1 MLRTFTR
8 AAAIGG
14 LLATAACGV
23 IPIERTTHFY
33 PSNDYAASGGSL
45 TGRILG
51 HGNLHGIAEV
61 TMPDGEFL
69 EGEYSI
75 VAGGSAGI
83 ALASAGGQI
92 GSGMFTNMSAGGNGE
107 MDMRGPGGTSM
118 TCEFANNNMTGHGF
132 GQCQSSKGSTYRLTY

>member
-1 MLRTFTR
+1 MKRLL
-8 AAAIGG
+8 
-14 LLATAACGV
+14 LLATILVSGSACGV

-33 PSNDYAASGGSL
+33 PSNDIASSSGTL

-75 VAGGSAGI
+75 VAGGASGV
-83 ALASAGGQI
+83 ALASSGGQI
-92 GSGMFTNMSAGGNGE
+92 GSGMFTSMSAGGNGE
-107 MDMRGPGGTSM
+107 MDMHGPRGASM

-132 GQCQSSKGSTYRLTY
+132 GECRSSKGGTYRLTY